1 MYYINTFLTII
12 LLRLVMIKKYLE
24 DIDNKEKLYKAFDEV
39 NEIDIIDDKTDCIS
53 NKIILCKNFL
63 LNILNIKKREFNS
76 NKSEKLNLKQ
86 LLSKQIITGDK
97 IAELLEKFPDTNR
110 NIGKI
115 PEVFFRR
122 VAKKKHN
129 ACAIKLYDIF
139 AKYSLILN
147 YDYTCDIEDDDY
159 IECRDQELAKEL
171 TKLLRQK
178 VSVKYTGHGCNGN
191 GFKISLN
198 NQNYFY
204 KVFYLHN
211 KPDKISIEKH
221 GSNAEIPFAYFANKK
236 GRKGQFAK
244 FYFGRISSKYEK
256 DCFMITEFLEK
267 QDKELPEKLHI
278 DYITI
283 NPDEYRRSDN
293 KINGKIVDFGGLI
306 ESSITDLKNPAIR
319 KLIRIILKHINYQ
332 FDSNIFQAKWEI
344 NEANLN
350 SLKTYIISKADYKL
364 YLRAVEII
372 KASFHNI
379 PEAII
384 NTLNNLKN
392 ETIPIEIIDTLL
404 PSHIITP
411 TLETL
416 QKNLY
421 HYNIKIKTRQN
432 AQSEMLGY
440 LIIDLNYNRHA
451 IARFDTE
458 NNIQEL
464 RFEQVNDG
472 KINIILK
479 LTSQEILKSELKDF
493 SGILY

>member
-244 FYFGRISSKYEK
+244 FYFGRLASKYEK
-256 DCFMITEFLEK
+256 DCFMITEYLEK
-267 QDKELPEKLHI
+267 QEGKNTEKLHI

-306 ESSITDLKNPAIR
+306 ESDIEELKDPAIR

-332 FDSNIFQAKWEI
+332 FDSKIFEARWEI
-344 NEANLN
+344 NKPNLD
-350 SLKTYIISKADYKL
+350 SLKKYIFSKSDYRL

>member
-1 MYYINTFLTII
+1 MIEQFLIS
-12 LLRLVMIKKYLE
+12 
-24 DIDNKEKLYKAFDEV
+24 IDNKEKLYKAFDEV
-39 NEIDIIDDKTDCIS
+39 NEIDIIDDETDCIS
-53 NKIILCKNFL
+53 NKKILCKNFL
-63 LNILNIKKREFNS
+63 LNILGAKKKEFKLTNT
-76 NKSEKLNLKQ
+76 EKLNLKQ
-86 LLSKQIITGDK
+86 LLAKHIITGEK
-97 IAELLEKFPDTNR
+97 IIEILEKFPNTNR
-110 NIGKI
+110 NIGNVPK
-115 PEVFFRR
+115 VFFRKIT
-122 VAKKKHN
+122 KKKHSI
-129 ACAIKLYDIF
+129 CALKLYDIF
-139 AKYSLILN
+139 AKYALILN
-147 YDYTCDIEDDDY
+147 YDYTCDKEDYDY
-159 IECRDQELAKEL
+159 IECKDQELAKEL

-267 QDKELPEKLHI
+267 QDKKPQDGLHI

-306 ESSITDLKNPAIR
+306 ESDTEDLKNPALR
-319 KLIRIILKHINYQ
+319 KLIRIILKHLNYQ

-344 NEANLN
+344 NKANLD

-372 KASFHNI
+372 KTSIHNI
-379 PEAII
+379 PEKILE
-384 NTLNNLKN
+384 TLINLKN
-392 ETIPIEIIDTLL
+392 ASKPIKIIDTLL
-404 PSHIITP
+404 PEHIVTP
-411 TLETL
+411 RLETL
-416 QKNLY
+416 IKNLY
-421 HYNIKIKTRQN
+421 HFNMKIKTRQN
-432 AQSEMLGY
+432 AQTGILGY
-440 LIIDLNYNRHA
+440 LIIDLNNNKHA
-451 IARFDTE
+451 IVRFDTE
-458 NNIQEL
+458 NKIQEI
-464 RFEQVNDG
+464 RFEQIVAG
-472 KINIILK
+472 KINILLK
-479 LTSQEILKSELKDF
+479 LTRPEIEACGLKDF

>member
-1 MYYINTFLTII
+1 MIEQFLIS
-12 LLRLVMIKKYLE
+12 
-24 DIDNKEKLYKAFDEV
+24 IDNKEKLYKAFDEV
-39 NEIDIIDDKTDCIS
+39 NEIDIIDDETDCIS
-53 NKIILCKNFL
+53 NKKILCKNFL
-63 LNILNIKKREFNS
+63 LNILGAKKKEFKLTNT
-76 NKSEKLNLKQ
+76 EKLNLKQ
-86 LLSKQIITGDK
+86 LLAKHIITGEK
-97 IAELLEKFPDTNR
+97 IIEILEKFPNTNR
-110 NIGKI
+110 NIGNVPK
-115 PEVFFRR
+115 VFFRR
-122 VAKKKHN
+122 ITKKKHN
-129 ACAIKLYDIF
+129 ACALKLYDIF
-139 AKYSLILN
+139 AKYALILN
-147 YDYTCDIEDDDY
+147 YDYTCDKEDYDY
-159 IECRDQELAKEL
+159 IECKDQELAKEL

-178 VSVKYTGHGCNGN
+178 VCVKYTGHGCNGN

-267 QDKELPEKLHI
+267 QDKKPQDRLHI

-306 ESSITDLKNPAIR
+306 ETDTEYLRNPAIR
-319 KLIRIILKHINYQ
+319 KLIRIILKHLNYQ

-344 NEANLN
+344 NKANLD

-372 KASFHNI
+372 KTSIHNI
-379 PEAII
+379 PEEILE
-384 NTLNNLKN
+384 TLINLKN
-392 ETIPIEIIDTLL
+392 ASKPIKIIDTLL
-404 PSHIITP
+404 PEHIVTP
-411 TLETL
+411 RLETL
-416 QKNLY
+416 IKNLY
-421 HYNIKIKTRQN
+421 HFNMKIKTRQN
-432 AQSEMLGY
+432 AQTGILGY
-440 LIIDLNYNRHA
+440 LIIDLNNNKHA
-451 IARFDTE
+451 IVRFDTE
-458 NNIQEL
+458 NKIQEI
-464 RFEQVNDG
+464 RFEQIVAG
-472 KINIILK
+472 KINILLK
-479 LTSQEILKSELKDF
+479 LTRPEIEACGLEDF